1 MKPNKATMPEVS
13 VVVAVG
19 NVEDSIGKGLKRVV
33 EHLRGLGRSFEVLA
47 VNEGSWDTSFAV
59 LRLLAGE
66 LPELRLLPA
75 DVGGRAFLRGTSE
88 ARGPEVVL
96 ADGANL
102 GTSLAPLGWAL
113 SRLSLGK
120 EAIVVRDRWIAAR
133 RLPALPAI
141 ARARGRWHTFERAF
155 EREAQDLAL
164 EVVGT
169 ARRPN
174 QGLLAPVFRF
184 LAI

>member
-1 MKPNKATMPEVS
+1 MKNKATMPEVS

-19 NVEDSIGKGLKRVV
+19 NVEESIGRGLRRIV

-47 VNEGSWDTSFAV
+47 VNEGSWDTSFSV
-59 LRLLAGE
+59 LRLLASE
-66 LPELRLLPA
+66 MPELRLLPC

-88 ARGPEVVL
+88 ARGLEVVL

-120 EAIVVRDRWIAAR
+120 EAVVVRGRWIAAR

-141 ARARGRWHTFERAF
+141 ARTRGRWEIFERGF
-155 EREAQDLAL
+155 ERHAQDLAL

-169 ARRPN
+169 PRR
-174 QGLLAPVFRF
+174 QSGGLLAPVFRF